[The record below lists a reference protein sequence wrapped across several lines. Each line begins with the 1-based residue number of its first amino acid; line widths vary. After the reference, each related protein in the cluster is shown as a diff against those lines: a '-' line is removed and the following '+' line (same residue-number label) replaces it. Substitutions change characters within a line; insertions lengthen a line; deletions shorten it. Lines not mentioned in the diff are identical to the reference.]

1 MTGKIKYG
9 IKAFSLA
16 AAMALTISLAGCKE
30 ESLPEEP
37 EKTEVLLWY
46 YWDIGRTQTELA
58 NLIEEFNNSQ
68 DRILVHAQYIPDESF
83 KKRMALGAADDAMP
97 DLALVDSCDFQ
108 YMHEMRPFVE
118 LTEEIG
124 ELEEYLPGALK
135 PCTIDDRI
143 YGLPF
148 GVNCLA
154 MFCNSQMLAAAGC
167 APPENWEDFF
177 DAAVKTSVG
186 DTDGFALSA
195 LQSEEAMYSFLPIL
209 WSMGGTVDTID
220 SPESGQAFRLVER
233 LRHQDVLN
241 KQCISL
247 TLTDLVE
254 QFVEGNIAMMFN
266 TPMVIQT
273 IREENPDLDF
283 EVLPLPTGG
292 EPLTVAGGEI
302 FGVTSGAHQ
311 KEAVEFL
318 KFIADKVR
326 MAGYMDDFGFLAPRE
341 DLMRDQYPTDRV
353 RRMFV
358 DYYQY
363 ARLRECTVSWPRLSL
378 VITDALSQVIIGERP
393 TEEIL
398 EEASEEIREIRKGT
412 S

>member
-1 MTGKIKYG
+1 MTGKAKYG

-16 AAMALTISLAGCKE
+16 AVMAFTMFQAGCKE

-154 MFCNSQMLAAAGC
+154 MF
-167 APPENWEDFF
+167 
-177 DAAVKTSVG
+177 
-186 DTDGFALSA
+186 
-195 LQSEEAMYSFLPIL
+195 
-209 WSMGGTVDTID
+209 
-220 SPESGQAFRLVER
+220 
-233 LRHQDVLN
+233 
-241 KQCISL
+241 
-247 TLTDLVE
+247 
-254 QFVEGNIAMMFN
+254 
-266 TPMVIQT
+266 
-273 IREENPDLDF
+273 
-283 EVLPLPTGG
+283 
-292 EPLTVAGGEI
+292 
-302 FGVTSGAHQ
+302 
-311 KEAVEFL
+311 
-318 KFIADKVR
+318 
-326 MAGYMDDFGFLAPRE
+326 
-341 DLMRDQYPTDRV
+341 
-353 RRMFV
+353 
-358 DYYQY
+358 
-363 ARLRECTVSWPRLSL
+363 
-378 VITDALSQVIIGERP
+378 
-393 TEEIL
+393 
-398 EEASEEIREIRKGT
+398 
-412 S
+412 